1 MKKQKQKKKVKAM
14 KKKKIKKLIIKKTSI
29 KKITPLI
36 SKIISTPI
44 IKETPESAEK
54 TKKKTIKIE
63 IKEELKEKT
72 QEKPQPAE
80 KEERKIYGELDRYSL
95 DIDNNPMEVKVYRK
109 EGQAVPTYELSIL
122 DVSKPTKIIMDKIRE
137 MIISE
142 VSFDL
147 LGKEKKE
154 GEKLIRQQFEK
165 KIMKLMKEYFPDV
178 NPETL
183 KKVTNHIVLTSL
195 GLGEI
200 EFLLKDPN
208 LEEIVVNSAKEPV
221 WVYHKKHAWV
231 KTNIILKDENLIRH
245 YSTMIGRNVNK
256 DITIL
261 QPLLDAHLMTGDR
274 VNATLYPITT
284 FGNTITIR
292 KFATVPWT
300 ITDFI
305 KVKTLSAEVAAL
317 IWLALQYE
325 MSVLV
330 IGGTGSGKTSALNVL
345 SNFFQPNQRIITIED
360 TRELQLPKTL
370 HWVAMETRLA
380 NPEGRGEVSMLDC
393 VVNTLRMRPDRIV
406 VGEIRRQREAEVLF
420 EAMHTGHSVYGTF
433 HANNA
438 EEAIVRLTNPPINLP
453 KVILSSLGLF
463 LVQNRNRRTGRRRT
477 FQVAELL
484 PNGDPNILMQLNVAK
499 DEIEKINPSKTF
511 FKNLTMLSGLTQE
524 QIDKDLE
531 EKKKILD
538 WLVKKDIR
546 DIHEIGLIMTDYYV
560 DKENLLK
567 KVEGG

>member
-1 MKKQKQKKKVKAM
+1 MKRKEKKKVKAM
-14 KKKKIKKLIIKKTSI
+14 KKEKTKKMIIKKTSI

-36 SKIISTPI
+36 SKIISIPI
-44 IKETPESAEK
+44 IKETPESAE
-54 TKKKTIKIE
+54 KTIKIE

-292 KFATVPWT
+292 KFAAVPWT

>member
-1 MKKQKQKKKVKAM
+1 MKRKEKKKVKAM
-14 KKKKIKKLIIKKTSI
+14 KKEKTKKMIIKKTSI

>member
-14 KKKKIKKLIIKKTSI
+14 KKQKKKKLIIKKTSI

-44 IKETPESAEK
+44 IKETPESAE
-54 TKKKTIKIE
+54 KTIKIE

>member
-1 MKKQKQKKKVKAM
+1 MKKQKKKKKKKVKAR
-14 KKKKIKKLIIKKTSI
+14 KKQKKKKLIIKKTSI
-29 KKITPLI
+29 KKITPVI
-36 SKIISTPI
+36 SKIILTPI
-44 IKETPESAEK
+44 IKETPESAE
-54 TKKKTIKIE
+54 KTIKIE

-292 KFATVPWT
+292 KFAAVPWT

-433 HANNA
+433 HANNP

>member
-1 MKKQKQKKKVKAM
+1 MKKQKQKQKKKVKAM
-14 KKKKIKKLIIKKTSI
+14 KKQKKKKLIIKKTSI

-44 IKETPESAEK
+44 IKETPESAE
-54 TKKKTIKIE
+54 KTIKIE

>member
-1 MKKQKQKKKVKAM
+1 MKKQKQKQKKKVKAM
-14 KKKKIKKLIIKKTSI
+14 KKKKK

-36 SKIISTPI
+36 SKIISTQI
-44 IKETPESAEK
+44 KKETPESAEK

-63 IKEELKEKT
+63 KKEGLKEKT
-72 QEKPQPAE
+72 QEKAQPEE

-142 VSFDL
+142 VSFVL

-245 YSTMIGRNVNK
+245 FSTMIGRNVNK

-292 KFATVPWT
+292 KFPAVPWT